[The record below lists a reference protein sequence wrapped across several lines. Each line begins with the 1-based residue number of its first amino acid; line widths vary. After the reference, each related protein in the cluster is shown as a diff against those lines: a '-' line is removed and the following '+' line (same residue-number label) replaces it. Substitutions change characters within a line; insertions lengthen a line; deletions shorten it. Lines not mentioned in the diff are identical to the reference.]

1 MEKLLPTDSF
11 NSNLPLP
18 FLIAAPVG
26 EYRANMEWEDK
37 LADGGFFHV
46 AGIDEAGRGPL
57 AGPVVAAAVILDRN
71 AIPDGLNDSKKLSPC
86 CREELYYE
94 ILATSEVSVASAS
107 NQTIDKINIRQA
119 TLACMQRALY
129 ALPRKTDWN
138 LVDGRDIPGRLSGT
152 ATAIIK
158 GDGRSL
164 SIAAASIVA
173 KVVRDHMMIEASK
186 TINGYGFEQHKGYGT
201 RQHMEAI
208 KAHGPCS
215 LHRQSYSPFCQ
226 GNLF

>member
-11 NSNLPLP
+11 NNNLPLP

-26 EYRANMEWEDK
+26 KYRANMEWEDR
-37 LADGGFFHV
+37 LADSGFSHI

-71 AIPDGLNDSKKLSPC
+71 AIPDGLNDSKKLSPSS
-86 CREELYYE
+86 REALYCE
-94 ILATSEVSVASAS
+94 ILATSEVAVASAS
-107 NQTIDKINIRQA
+107 NKTIDKINIRQA
-119 TLACMQRALY
+119 SLTCMRRALF
-129 ALPRKTDWN
+129 ALPKKTDWN
-138 LVDGRDIPGRLSGT
+138 LVDGRDIPAGLEGS

-186 TINGYGFEQHKGYGT
+186 ILAVTDLNNIRAMAPDNIWK
-201 RQHMEAI
+201 
-208 KAHGPCS
+208 
-215 LHRQSYSPFCQ
+215 QSKPRAMHLAQVEF
-226 GNLF
+226 FTV